1 VAEANDDGARGGV
14 EVERAVEAEGGVPA
28 AEERAAGGGVTVRG
42 GERMVKVVALSEGAV
57 VVEAKEVD

>member
-1 VAEANDDGARGGV
+1 MAEANDDGARGGV

-28 AEERAAGGGVTVRG
+28 AEERAAGG
-42 GERMVKVVALSEGAV
+42 MVKVAALSEGAV